1 MTDLLYKDEVYKIV
15 GAAFEVYNE
24 LGNGFLEAVYQEAL
38 EIEFD
43 LQNIKFIPQN
53 ELSINYKSKKLKQRY
68 KPDFIVFD
76 KIIVEIKSIKKLT
89 ENDIAQIIHYL
100 KATGIK
106 LGLLIN
112 FGNANKLEWERIILE
127 KNIRVDSRD

>member
-1 MTDLLYKDEVYKIV
+1 LTDLLYKDEVYKIV